1 MGIRA
6 NNPTGLILSGGG
18 ARAAYQ
24 VGVLGAI
31 SEILPE
37 KAANPFDVISGTS
50 AGALNAAALA
60 AGAWRF
66 SNAVR
71 RLEMVWK
78 NLSSDQVYNLQSGN
92 LLTSASTV
100 VLNAMSGKAA
110 EQPRS
115 ILDNA
120 PLGELLK
127 RVISFRRIQRNID
140 LGLLDAVSITSS
152 AYGSGESVSFYQAMK
167 GINDWHGPH
176 RIGLRTKLTLDHL
189 LASSALPLLFPAVK
203 IGTQF
208 YGDGAVRQ
216 LAPTST
222 ALHLGARRLLVIGV
236 SGNKERKADQELP
249 QDPPGL
255 MHILGHIMNSAF
267 VDTLENDLESLRHM
281 NDLIPFFNRR
291 ARRQIGYAVHE
302 VELLEISPSRELN
315 QLAQEHYA
323 ELPKAL
329 SSYIKPGGAGTLLSL
344 VLFEQGFC
352 SALYQL
358 GYDDAMAK
366 ADDIRRFFHLS

>member
-1 MGIRA
+1 MSIRA
-6 NNPTGLILSGGG
+6 DNPTGLILSGGG

-31 SEILPE
+31 SKILPD

-110 EQPRS
+110 EQSRL

-120 PLGELLK
+120 PLRELLK

-152 AYGSGESVSFYQAMK
+152 AYGTGESVSFYQAMK
-167 GINDWHGPH
+167 GINGWRGPH
-176 RIGLRTKLTLDHL
+176 RIGLRTELTLDHL

-281 NDLIPFFNRR
+281 NDLIPFLNRR
-291 ARRQIGYAVHE
+291 ARRQIGYPVHE

-315 QLAQEHYA
+315 QLAQEHYG

-329 SSYIKPGGAGTLLSL
+329 SSYIKAGGSGTLLSL

-358 GYDDAMAK
+358 GYDDALAK
-366 ADDIRRFFHLS
+366 IDDIRRFFRLS

>member
-6 NNPTGLILSGGG
+6 DNPTGLILSGGG

-31 SEILPE
+31 AKILP
-37 KAANPFDVISGTS
+37 AQAPNPFAVISGTS

-71 RLEMVWK
+71 RLELVWK

-92 LLTSASTV
+92 LLASASTV
-100 VLNAMSGKAA
+100 VLNAMSGKSAA
-110 EQPRS
+110 QSRS

-120 PLGELLK
+120 PLGELLQ

-140 LGLLDAVSITSS
+140 VGLLDAVSITSS
-152 AYGSGESVSFYQAMK
+152 AYGTGESVSFYQAMK
-167 GINDWHGPH
+167 GIDDWRGPH
-176 RIGLRTKLTLDHL
+176 RIGRRTNLSLDHL
-189 LASSALPLLFPAVK
+189 LASSALPLLFPAVR
-203 IGTQF
+203 IGKQF

-236 SGNKERKADQELP
+236 SGNKESKLDQEFQ

-255 MHILGHIMNSAF
+255 MDIFGHIMNSAF

-281 NDLIPFFNRR
+281 NDLIPFLDRR
-291 ARRQIGYAVHE
+291 ARRQVGYPVHE

-315 QLAQEHYA
+315 LLAQEHYD

-329 SSYIKPGGAGTLLSL
+329 SSYLKPGGAGTLLSL

-366 ADDIRRFFHLS
+366 ADEIRRFFRLS

>member
-1 MGIRA
+1 M
-6 NNPTGLILSGGG
+6 
-18 ARAAYQ
+18 
-24 VGVLGAI
+24 LGAI
-31 SEILPE
+31 AQILPE
-37 KAANPFDVISGTS
+37 RSPNPFHVISGTS

-71 RLEMVWK
+71 RLELVWK
-78 NLSSDQVYNLQSGN
+78 NLSSDQIYNLHSGN

-100 VLNAMSGKAA
+100 VLNALSGKPS
-110 EQPRS
+110 EQSRS

-140 LGLLDAVSITSS
+140 IGLLDAVSITSS

-167 GINDWHGPH
+167 GIDDWRGPH
-176 RIGLRTKLTLDHL
+176 RMGIRTTLTLEHL

-203 IGTQF
+203 IGSQF

-236 SGNKERKADQELP
+236 SGNKGTTEDQELP
-249 QDPPGL
+249 SEAPGL
-255 MHILGHIMNSAF
+255 MNILGHIMNSAF

-281 NDLIPFFNRR
+281 NDLIPFMDRR
-291 ARRQIGYAVHE
+291 ARHRIGYPVHE
-302 VELLEISPSRELN
+302 IELLEISPSRELN
-315 QLAQEHYA
+315 QLAQEHYD

-329 SSYIKPGGAGTLLSL
+329 SGYIKPGGAGSLLSL

-352 SALYQL
+352 NALYDL
-358 GYDDAMAK
+358 GYRDAMAK
-366 ADDIRRFFHLS
+366 SAEIRSFFRL